1 MKKKNIYPIL
11 EHIQWQK
18 KDSFNIPLYRVEKM
32 GVEFPLISFVQG
44 DNNGYRII
52 ESTEEIGLTGGE
64 LVRASFQNLAKFEV
78 QWVSQKINEAT
89 PILYAQATWAAEKIL
104 DTAFL
109 IQASQLL
116 GTTRLLV
123 AIPMRGLILATPYT
137 PSDTHMAFRTYVSD
151 CYENMSG
158 LPLSDNLYII
168 ENGKIKGLSM
178 VKPLKPT
185 LEHDHNGSVFVKV
198 KKDISIKIL
207 KRADAQGLESYA
219 ITLGA
224 EDFDDFAN
232 ASYQI
237 IIDILNKNEDNP
249 NFNGLLEF
257 SILTSWLPQSADFE
271 NTLSNFMERLK
282 MQSKLTAAANTLRK
296 DIAITF
302 VRLSDTESGKPHIK
316 HKLKIFSTI

>member
-11 EHIQWQK
+11 KHIQTQK
-18 KDSFNIPLYRVEKM
+18 EEYFSIPLYRVEKQ
-32 GVEFPLISFVQG
+32 GIEFPCISFAQERE
-44 DNNGYRII
+44 NRYQII
-52 ESTEEIGLTGGE
+52 ENLEDINLSGSE
-64 LVRASFQNLAKFEV
+64 LVRLSFKNLEKVAIQWLPQNL
-78 QWVSQKINEAT
+78 NDT
-89 PILYAQATWAAEKIL
+89 PILYAQSTWASEKIL

-109 IQASQLL
+109 VQASHLL
-116 GTTRLLV
+116 ESSKILI
-123 AIPMRGLILATPYT
+123 AIPMRGLILATPYS
-137 PSDTHMAFRTYVSD
+137 PFDTHATFRTYVTD
-151 CYENMSG
+151 CYENMCG

-178 VKPLKPT
+178 VKPLKPST
-185 LEHDHNGSVFVKV
+185 ENLPNDSVFVKV

-207 KRADAQGLESYA
+207 KRADAQGFESYT

-237 IIDILNKNEDNP
+237 IIDILHKNEHNP

-296 DIAITF
+296 DIAVTF
-302 VRLSDTESGKPHIK
+302 VRLSDTESGKPHFK